1 MIPAKK
7 KKLNLTM
14 EVLKKGRKKEPSKPS
29 KDNRMKEREPYTL
42 QELRATV
49 VSVYQQWS
57 TSRMPQ
63 PERR

>member
-1 MIPAKK
+1 
-7 KKLNLTM
+7 M